1 MDAPAQGGLNAGR
14 ARSTR
19 RDSQLGR
26 LRAALVWQRHNR
38 GFKALTSLSHPPASP
53 EATDG
58 GRSEPPVVVY
68 AAASGAAARLAEAG
82 QDVLWAIRNP
92 GLWLEIALQD
102 VKGRYRGSLLGPW
115 WITISMAALIGG
127 MSLLYSRL
135 MHLSLAEY
143 VPWMCCG
150 IVLWGFLSMTIQEGC
165 DALVS
170 AAPILRQ
177 TPIPTLVFFLRTI
190 CRNLIVLAHNLVI
203 VAVMSAIF
211 GLWRHARLLEFLGGV
226 VAAVLVLV
234 ALVAIV
240 SIVSARF
247 RDVPQIVT
255 AILQV
260 LLFMTPVFWRADQ
273 LPGETK
279 FLLANPAFHL
289 IEVMR
294 APLIGGPTP
303 VQSWAFVAVFGL
315 ALWAGAALLYAA
327 ARRRIV
333 HFL

>member
-1 MDAPAQGGLNAGR
+1 MRKLAACRRPSHRRSLDQGHTLMSR
-14 ARSTR
+14 AS
-19 RDSQLGR
+19 
-26 LRAALVWQRHNR
+26 ALP
-38 GFKALTSLSHPPASP
+38 KTPPAGSASQP
-53 EATDG
+53 T
-58 GRSEPPVVVY
+58 VIY
-68 AAASGAAARLAEAG
+68 TAASGVPARLSEAWQDVRWAARN
-82 QDVLWAIRNP
+82 R

-127 MSLLYSRL
+127 MSVLYSRL
-135 MHLSLAEY
+135 MNLSLAEY

-150 IVLWGFLSMTIQEGC
+150 IVLWGYLATTLQEGC

-170 AAPILRQ
+170 ASPILRQ
-177 TPIPTLVFFLRTI
+177 TPIPTLIFFLRTI

-203 VAVMSAIF
+203 VAVMSAAF
-211 GLWRHARLLEFLGGV
+211 GLWREMRSLEFL
-226 VAAVLVLV
+226 AAILLISVILIGM
-234 ALVAIV
+234 VAIV

-260 LLFMTPVFWRADQ
+260 LLFMTPIFWRADQ
-273 LPGETK
+273 LPRDTS

-294 APLIGGPTP
+294 SPLIGTPTP
-303 VQSWAFVAVFGL
+303 VASWIFVSLFGL
-315 ALWAGAALLYAA
+315 AVWVAASVLYAA

>member
-1 MDAPAQGGLNAGR
+1 MPSTSALQSSNDGEPAPR
-14 ARSTR
+14 
-19 RDSQLGR
+19 
-26 LRAALVWQRHNR
+26 
-38 GFKALTSLSHPPASP
+38 
-53 EATDG
+53 
-58 GRSEPPVVVY
+58 VVY
-68 AAASGAAARLAEAG
+68 TAASGVWSRLAEAA
-82 QDVLWAIRNP
+82 QDLAWAARNP

-115 WITISMAALIGG
+115 WITISMAALISG
-127 MSLLYSRL
+127 MSLLYSKL

-150 IVLWGFLSMTIQEGC
+150 IVLWGFLSTTIQEGC
-165 DALVS
+165 DTLIS

-177 TPIPTLVFFLRTI
+177 TPIPTCVFFLRTI

-203 VAVMSAIF
+203 VAVMTVIF
-211 GLWRHARLLEFLGGV
+211 GLWRHARVFEFLGGLL
-226 VAAVLVLV
+226 AASLALV

-240 SIVSARF
+240 AIMSARF
-247 RDVPQIVT
+247 RDVPQIIT

-260 LLFMTPVFWRADQ
+260 MLFMTPVFWRADQ
-273 LPGETK
+273 LPSDTK
-279 FLLANPAFHL
+279 FLLFNPAFHL

-294 APLIGGPTP
+294 APLIGGATP
-303 VQSWAFVAVFGL
+303 VGSWIFVGVLGL
-315 ALWAGAALLYAA
+315 GLWLAALLVYAA